1 MVQVVPGIS
10 PRQTQ
15 VMGSILAAFRIIY
28 INMYRSTDCIEI
40 HHLDVDFFLLFVSF
54 ACTVDGGERT
64 QSLFVLVKRAV
75 ISSAL

>member
-10 PRQTQ
+10 PGQTQ

-40 HHLDVDFFLLFVSF
+40 HNLDVDFFYSSYHLPARWMEES
-54 ACTVDGGERT
+54 ERKA
-64 QSLFVLVKRAV
+64 SLFWLNVL
-75 ISSAL
+75 